1 MDTLKVSLYRE
12 LENGVVK
19 RMYPE
24 SSADIITYD
33 NSVHNS
39 SDPVMNVQEK
49 LDELSS
55 TITSIDSRTSGL
67 DTDYYT
73 KADIDDILYEPVR
86 IDEFTSSITK
96 AEIGTSGYT
105 TLTYKVT
112 RMTKITSINVAG
124 VDIINPDNSDITSL
138 KGFKTFSGGVSVPYN
153 SNSASDVQQ
162 TFTITVV
169 DSPTTNNN
177 ATTATKSVKIN
188 YYYPIFYGVL
198 DSENISVIQML
209 ALNKYIADTNKGTG
223 SYEFNAASN
232 NGYLWYCCQSGY
244 NVSFSVGGFGG
255 GFEDPIILEE
265 VDINGINTEYK
276 CYRSTNRQTVD
287 VIVDVK

>member
-33 NSVHNS
+33 NSVHNA

-73 KADIDDILYEPVR
+73 KADIDDILYEPVK

-124 VDIINPDNSDITSL
+124 VDITNPDNSDIMTL
-138 KGFKTFSGGVSVPYN
+138 KSFNGGVSVPYN
-153 SNSASDVQQ
+153 SNNASDVQQ
-162 TFTITVV
+162 TFTMTVV
-169 DSPTTNNN
+169 DTPTTNNN

-188 YYYPIFYGVL
+188 YYYPIFYGPL

-209 ALNKYIADTNKGTG
+209 SLNKYIADTNKGVG
-223 SYEFNAASN
+223 SYEFNAGSN

-255 GFEDPIILEE
+255 GFENPIILED

-276 CYRSTNRQTVD
+276 CYRSTNRQTID
-287 VIVDVK
+287 VIVDVN